1 MMQLP
6 APSPQALVARR
17 IRADVR
23 AMHAYAVQDP
33 QGMVKLDAMENP
45 YRLSAE
51 LQRALGERLGAVALN
66 RYPGARLQDLR
77 QALARYAHMPAGYD
91 IILGNGSDELISL
104 LSLACALGV
113 DSLTGKAPVVLAPVP
128 GFVMYAMSA
137 QLQGLDF
144 VGVPLSSDFA
154 LDVPAMLAAIAQTQ
168 ASIIYLAYPNNPT
181 ANLWSEVDMAQ
192 VVAAAA
198 RAGSIVVLD
207 EAYQPFSSRS
217 YLDTMRAQPEAHRHV
232 LLMRTLSKF
241 GLAGVRL
248 GYLMGPQALVAEL
261 DKVRPPYN
269 ISVLN
274 CECALFA
281 LEHSEAFA
289 TQAKAICDERSRL
302 LQALRQLPGLK
313 VWDSD
318 ANMILVRVPSEADAD
333 AALRVFEAMRAR
345 SVLVKNVSKMHPLL
359 ANCLRLT
366 VGTAQENTQLL
377 AALKA
382 SL

>member
-1 MMQLP
+1 MTG
-6 APSPQALVARR
+6 AISSEALVARR
-17 IRADVR
+17 IRVDVR

-45 YRLSAE
+45 YRLSPD
-51 LQRALGERLGAVALN
+51 LQADLGARLGALALN
-66 RYPGARLQDLR
+66 RYPGARVQDLR
-77 QALARYAHMPAGYD
+77 HALVKYAQMPAGYD

-104 LSLACALGV
+104 LALACAVGA
-113 DSLTGKAPVVLAPVP
+113 DPATGKRPVVLAPVP

-144 VGVPLSSDFA
+144 VGVPLTADFA
-154 LDVPAMLAAIAQTQ
+154 LDVPAMLSAIADTQ
-168 ASIIYLAYPNNPT
+168 PAIVYLAYPNNPT
-181 ANLWSEVDMAQ
+181 ANLWSEADMAQ

-198 RAGSIVVLD
+198 QTGSLVVLD

-217 YLDTMRAQPEAHRHV
+217 YLDTIRAQPQAHTHV

-281 LEHSEAFA
+281 LEHADAFA
-289 TQAKAICDERSRL
+289 AQAQAICLERARL
-302 LQALRQLPGLK
+302 LQALRQLPRLT

-318 ANMILVRVPSEADAD
+318 ANMVLVRVVERAGV
-333 AALRVFEAMRAR
+333 AAAQVFDTLRTRG
-345 SVLVKNVSKMHPLL
+345 VLVKNVSTMHPLL

-366 VGTAQENTQLL
+366 VGTADENTQLL
-377 AALKA
+377 AALEA